1 MVKDMNSGEKSLF
14 DQLDLLEFSEA
25 ELALDGLLS
34 EPESSPVPGSKEEIA
49 SLERIKSRT
58 LDLIQTEPAPELPAA
73 VRKPRRRAAIGA
85 AAAAILMAA
94 GLLAFS
100 PDAQAGLKQALSF
113 LPGFGTVLESSPGS
127 QLYVLEKPYTVA
139 AGKGELTVNAVLLQE
154 NSGTITLRGQQTPV
168 ITEFQADIG
177 GDRYTFTSN
186 MRSSASGDWYA
197 SYSTALPGNLE
208 LETAEPV
215 TLYIHGAAVGPLV
228 LQAPV
233 TADDLQHLG
242 ASDVHQEVRITAF
255 PVRLDDGLVRVELV
269 PALPDSF
276 SAVHSY
282 SLEPLVSWNGL
293 YVENAEGVK
302 AKIEPPST
310 MVYPSEFSFRELAS
324 AEEQSY
330 RVVIP
335 YIEIAEQKALS
346 REVVLPLPASGE
358 SAPLHITAEIA
369 GYPVEFTRIE
379 RSSGTAVSV
388 DVDMNF
394 EPEAAK
400 SLTHFFIR
408 YPGSG
413 DKYSYGWQDTETF
426 PRILKTLLLDAE
438 PGADTL
444 RFRMSE
450 PQFLLKGPWILPLK
464 LED

>member
-1 MVKDMNSGEKSLF
+1 MVKDMNSGEKSIF

-25 ELALDGLLS
+25 ELALNGLLA
-34 EPESSPVPGSKEEIA
+34 EPESSTVPGSKEEIA

-58 LDLIQTEPAPELPAA
+58 LDLIQTELAPELPAA

-85 AAAAILMAA
+85 AAILMAA

-100 PDAQAGLKQALSF
+100 PDVQAGLKQALSF
-113 LPGFGTVLESSPGS
+113 LPGFGTVLESSPS
-127 QLYVLEKPYTVA
+127 SLLYVLEKPYTVA
-139 AGKGELTVNAVLLQE
+139 VGKGKLTVHAILLQE
-154 NSGTITLRGQQTPV
+154 NSGIITLRGQQTPV

-177 GDRYTFTSN
+177 GARYSFTSY

-197 SYSTALPGNLE
+197 TYSAAFPRNLE
-208 LETAEPV
+208 HETAEPV
-215 TLYIHGAAVGPLV
+215 TLYINGTTVGPLV
-228 LQAPV
+228 LQAPK

-242 ASDVHQEVRITAF
+242 ASDIHQDVRITAF
-255 PVRLDDGLVRVELV
+255 PARLDHGLVRVELV
-269 PALPDSF
+269 GALPDSS
-276 SAVHSY
+276 SAIRSY
-282 SLEPLVSWNGL
+282 TLEPLVSGNGL
-293 YVENAEGVK
+293 YVENAAGVK

-310 MVYPSEFSFRELAS
+310 MSYPSEFSFRELA
-324 AEEQSY
+324 AAGEQSY

-335 YIEIAEQKALS
+335 YIEISERKALS
-346 REVVLPLPASGE
+346 REVVLPLPANGE

-369 GYPVEFTRIE
+369 GFPVEFTRIE

-388 DVDMNF
+388 DVDVKF
-394 EPEAAK
+394 DPGAAK

-413 DKYSYGWQDTETF
+413 DKYSYGWQDSETF

-450 PQFLLKGPWILPLK
+450 PLFLLKGPWILPLK